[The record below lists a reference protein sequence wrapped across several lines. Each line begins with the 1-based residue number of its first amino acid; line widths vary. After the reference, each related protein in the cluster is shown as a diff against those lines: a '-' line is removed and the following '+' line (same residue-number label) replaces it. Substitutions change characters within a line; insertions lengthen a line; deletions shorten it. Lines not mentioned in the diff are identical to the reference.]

1 MDKNNVEDLIV
12 VGGGIMGLFTAYYAS
27 QYSKNII
34 LLEKRTVGNKFSASS
49 GYSRSIRNDYLNPF
63 YSCLAAE
70 SQKMWRDLEV
80 KTDRKFIIK
89 NGCFNIAKKDVTS
102 KLEETYAQKNY
113 QILKKL

>member
-49 GYSRSIRNDYLNPF
+49 GYSRSIRNDYLDTY
-63 YSCLAAE
+63 YSCLDADT
-70 SQKMWRDLEV
+70 QKMWRG
-80 KTDRKFIIK
+80 I
-89 NGCFNIAKKDVTS
+89 
-102 KLEETYAQKNY
+102 
-113 QILKKL
+113 